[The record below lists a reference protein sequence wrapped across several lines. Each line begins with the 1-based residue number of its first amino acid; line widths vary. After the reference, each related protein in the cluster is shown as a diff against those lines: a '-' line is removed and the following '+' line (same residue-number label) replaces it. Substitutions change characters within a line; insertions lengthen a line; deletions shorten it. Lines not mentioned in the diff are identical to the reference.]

1 MEFPF
6 LTNEMLCS
14 LLGFLAGITITFVV
28 SYYLNEILKKSFSSM
43 ILSQPKFITTFTIMR
58 RLAVLCAIIIGVM
71 ATTFTAFPESLG
83 IITSV
88 FVAAGFASIV
98 VGLAAQSSLSN
109 IISGVINSVSQPFR
123 IGDAVMFRNEFCYV
137 EDMRLI
143 HTIMKTWD
151 NRRLVVPNSIL
162 QNEAIINYSMKD
174 PSVLVPISV
183 QVSYESDIPRAM
195 QIMTE
200 AARTHYDCMP
210 SGDLPNTVVM
220 AFQNSGI
227 LLRLLTMAKDQSTA
241 FDMTR
246 DLLLNIK
253 MKFDEDGIEIPYPR
267 QQIVLG
273 RELSDKLAWLEDM
286 WRSFSMN

>member
-6 LTNEMLCS
+6 LTNEMLWS
-14 LLGFLAGITITFVV
+14 LLVFLAGITITFVV

-43 ILSQPKFITTFTIMR
+43 ILSQPKFITAFTIMR
-58 RLAVLCAIIIGVM
+58 RLIVLCAIIIGIM

-183 QVSYESDIPRAM
+183 QVSYESDIPKAM

-200 AARTHYDCMP
+200 AARTHSDCMP
-210 SGDLPNTVVM
+210 SGNLPNTVVM
-220 AFQNSGI
+220 EFQNSGI